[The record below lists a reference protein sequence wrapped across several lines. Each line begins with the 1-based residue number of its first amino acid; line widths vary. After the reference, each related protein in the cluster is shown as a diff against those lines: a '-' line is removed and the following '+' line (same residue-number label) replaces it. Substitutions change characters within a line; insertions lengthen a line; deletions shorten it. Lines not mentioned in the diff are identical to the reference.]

1 MLEEIETMLKH
12 LRSALVLA
20 ALFCGLAPAAM
31 AQDAYPTRTIKLISP
46 YEPGG
51 GTDVLARLVAQGL
64 GPRIGQS
71 VVVENR
77 PGAGGTVGTAT
88 VVNSAPDGYT
98 LLLASPSPIVVMP
111 YMLKHLSYD
120 PFKDLAPVTLIS
132 DVPALLVVNP
142 SIKVDTV
149 ADLIALAKAQPG
161 KLTFSSSGNGGTA
174 HLAGEMLKLA
184 TGIDMLHVPYKG
196 TGPANTALLKGEVSM
211 SFSDVIS
218 TLHYVQS
225 GQLKAIAVTTPK
237 RSEALPNV
245 PSIAETIPGYNAG
258 VWYGILAPA
267 KTPQPIIDKLN
278 REIVALLHTPEFQAK
293 LKAQGAQVIGDTPAE
308 FSEFLKA
315 DAVRWSKVIRDAHMT
330 VD

>member
-1 MLEEIETMLKH
+1 MMMRH
-12 LRSALVLA
+12 LRWLGALGALLA
-20 ALFCGLAPAAM
+20 VIAHGVT
-31 AQDAYPTRTIKLISP
+31 AQEAYPNRSIKLISP

-64 GPRIGQS
+64 GARLGQS
-71 VVVENR
+71 VIVENR

-88 VVNSAPDGYT
+88 IVNSAPDGYT

-142 SIKVDTV
+142 SIKVNTV
-149 ADLIALAKAQPG
+149 AELIALARAEPG

-218 TLHYVQS
+218 TLHYVQA
-225 GQLKAIAVTTPK
+225 GQLKAIAVTTPQ

-278 REIVALLHTPEFQAK
+278 HEIVALLHTPEFQAK

-308 FSEFLKA
+308 FAQFLRT
-315 DAVRWSKVIRDAHMT
+315 DAARWSKVIHDAHMT